1 MAVVGKQYFSSL
13 EITGSLFQ
21 EKPKTNY
28 RLRSRPYSDDNTLK
42 VQEEDF
48 FQTGDISG
56 KGGQTSV
63 RMWFSCTLTSATTC
77 NKCQR
82 VQLNL
87 RKNIEHQNIVKTL

>member
-48 FQTGDISG
+48 FSD
-56 KGGQTSV
+56 V
-63 RMWFSCTLTSATTC
+63 RHFWERGTNVSEDVVQLYPTC
-77 NKCQR
+77 NKCQI
-82 VQLNL
+82 VQLTL
-87 RKNIEHQNIVKTL
+87 RKNIEHKNIVKTL

>member
-63 RMWFSCTLTSATTC
+63 RMWFSCT
-77 NKCQR
+77 
-82 VQLNL
+82 QLVTN
-87 RKNIEHQNIVKTL
+87 VKEYN

>member
-21 EKPKTNY
+21 ENPKTNY

-48 FQTGDISG
+48 FSDGRHFRKRGTNVSEDVVQLYPT
-56 KGGQTSV
+56 
-63 RMWFSCTLTSATTC
+63 CATTC
-77 NKCQR
+77 NKCQI